1 MSITNELHAY
11 RMNLIEAVRGFTGD
25 KIAEE
30 VADAIERSWW
40 AAARATRKESDK
52 HLLDFEKLAVI
63 KEAFTALIGAKS

>member
-1 MSITNELHAY
+1 MKTSVTALHAY

-40 AAARATRKESDK
+40 AAGMAMHDYGG
-52 HLLDFEKLAVI
+52 LMDNEKLEIV
-63 KEAFTALIGAKS
+63 KKAFPALIGAK